1 VWAWQAT
8 GTSNEHGNE
17 SVPPGD
23 MTGAVDGP
31 VDGPPGDPAEVP
43 LDGDAARPAKR
54 AGRRRG
60 GRTAG
65 LIAVSLLVL
74 IVVAAAVATFISVPY
89 YALTPGQAENVSTL
103 ISLPASKV
111 HAHPGG
117 IYLTDVELI
126 AMRAIEYPY
135 FEYVDNQ
142 ASVIQSDE
150 IVGIIPVAE
159 YDTDG
164 VIDMSDATQSATYVA
179 LRDLGYKVDAIPV
192 GAQLY
197 TIDPLADTYSKLQVG
212 DVVTAIDGTP
222 TSQVAAVTPLIWK
235 HKPGQTIAVTYRPDT
250 SPLSGLPATVDITL
264 GEYRIQAD
272 NARCY
277 AVGEGTKYPLFVAKG
292 YPDPDPCLGVE
303 VQTYYRLAD
312 LPFPVTI
319 DPEGIVGP
327 SAGLAFT
334 LGLINDLDP
343 YSLTAGQ
350 KVAATGTMSLNGAVG
365 DVGGVPQ
372 KTVAVENA
380 GATVFF
386 VPPQE
391 YATAKAHSNG
401 KLKIIAVTNVS
412 QAIAYLVKMGG
423 RLPSN
428 VGS

>member
-1 VWAWQAT
+1 
-8 GTSNEHGNE
+8 
-17 SVPPGD
+17 
-23 MTGAVDGP
+23 M
-31 VDGPPGDPAEVP
+31 
-43 LDGDAARPAKR
+43 
-54 AGRRRG
+54 
-60 GRTAG
+60 
-65 LIAVSLLVL
+65 IAVSVLALL
-74 IVVAAAVATFISVPY
+74 VVAAAVATFISVPY

-103 ISLPASKV
+103 MTLPPSKV
-111 HAHPGG
+111 HHHQGG

-135 FEYVDNQ
+135 FKYVDNQ
-142 ASVIQSDE
+142 ASVIQSGA

-164 VIDMSDATQSATYVA
+164 VIDMSNATQSATYVA
-179 LRDLGYKVDAIPV
+179 LRDLGYKVNAIPE

-197 TIDPLADTYSKLQVG
+197 TIDPLADTYTKLQVG
-212 DVVTAIDGTP
+212 DVVTAIDGSP
-222 TSQVAAVTPLIWK
+222 TSQVTALSPLVWK
-235 HKPGQTIAVTYRPDT
+235 HKPGESVAVTYRPYT
-250 SPLSGLPATVDITL
+250 APLSGTPATVHITL
-264 GEYRIQAD
+264 GEYRIQAG

-277 AVGEGTKYPLFVAKG
+277 PVGQGIRYPLVVGKG
-292 YPDPDPCLGVE
+292 IPDPDPCLGVQVE
-303 VQTYYRLAD
+303 SFYKLTD

-319 DPEGIVGP
+319 DPQGIVGP

-350 KVAATGTMSLNGAVG
+350 KIAATGTMSLNGAVG

-391 YATAKAHSNG
+391 YATAKSHSNG
-401 KLKIIAVTNVS
+401 KLKVVAVSNVS
-412 QAIAYLVKMGG
+412 QAIAYLLKMGG
-423 RLPSN
+423 KLPTN
-428 VGS
+428 VVG